1 MQPKPIFRKVSL
13 DRLSSPEQLDELM
26 HTTSP
31 RGWIALAA
39 LWLLLG
45 VGIAWG
51 FVGELP
57 ESVVGSGILT
67 RAGGVLEVVNQAPGR
82 VTDLNV
88 RVGDVVRAGQ
98 EVAVVEQPTL
108 RAQLDEAR
116 QQLAALQNEQ
126 AQGLGYRAAD
136 AELQRARM
144 GQQRASL
151 QGTIDASREVVASL
165 EERMHA
171 QEQLVEQGLITRS
184 TLLAT
189 RQQYDQAREKVR
201 TAQAQQADLEV
212 QRLGHDFELDERQRD
227 AGRRLEQQRAEVAR
241 LEREYRRAAEVTSP
255 YAGRVLELIAEP
267 GKMVGTGDPVLTLDR
282 AGRGARELEAVVYV
296 PAQFGKRVRPGMRI
310 QVAPATVRSEE
321 FGMITGRVTSVS
333 AYPAT
338 PRGMQR
344 MLKNDQ
350 LVTALS
356 GGGAPY
362 EVHATLAIDP
372 KTPSGFRWTSSHGPP
387 LAIQSGTLAGAQV
400 IVDSQ
405 RPIARV
411 IPLLRRWSGM

>member
-1 MQPKPIFRKVSL
+1 MQENRIFRKVSL

-26 HTTSP
+26 HTTGT

-45 VGIAWG
+45 VGIVWG
-51 FVGELP
+51 FVGQLP

-82 VTDLNV
+82 VADLNV
-88 RVGDVVRAGQ
+88 RVGDAVHPGQ
-98 EVAVVEQPTL
+98 VVAVVEQPTL
-108 RAQLDEAR
+108 RAQLGEAR

-136 AELQRARM
+136 AQLQRARL
-144 GQQRASL
+144 GEQRGSL
-151 QGTIDASREVVASL
+151 QGTIEASRQVVASL

-189 RQQYDQAREKVR
+189 RQQVDQAREKVR
-201 TAQAQQADLEV
+201 TAQAQLADLEV

-267 GKMVGTGDPVLTLDR
+267 GKMVGTGDAVLTLDR
-282 AGRGARELEAVVYV
+282 AGRDARELEAVVYV

-310 QVAPATVRSEE
+310 QVAPATVRAEE

-350 LVTALS
+350 LVSALS

-362 EVHATLAIDP
+362 EVHATLALDP
-372 KTPSGFRWTSSHGPP
+372 ATPSGYRWTSSHGPP
-387 LAIQSGTLAGAQV
+387 LTIQSGTLAGAQV

-411 IPLLRRWSGM
+411 IPLLRRWSGI